1 MPNRE
6 SLKKLDYEKRQN
18 KLELINLKRMLRNSK
33 MKLCNITQ
41 LLKVPKR
48 LN

>member
-6 SLKKLDYEKRQN
+6 LLKKLDYEMRQN
-18 KLELINLKRMLRNSK
+18 KLELINLKRMLRNFK

-41 LLKVPKR
+41 LLKVLKH